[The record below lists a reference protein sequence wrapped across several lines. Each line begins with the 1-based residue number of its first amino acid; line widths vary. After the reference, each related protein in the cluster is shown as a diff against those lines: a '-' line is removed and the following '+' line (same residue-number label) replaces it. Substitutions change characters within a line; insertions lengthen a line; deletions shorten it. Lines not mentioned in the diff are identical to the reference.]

1 VKVGA
6 AAAKMGI
13 PGAPRSS
20 SPTREKIMQTTG
32 AALLEAMRDSGIEYV
47 FANLGSDH
55 TAFIE
60 ALAAEPAGS
69 QRYPQVITCPNE
81 MVALSAAHSFAQV
94 SGRAQGVIVHV
105 DCGTQALGGAIHN
118 AAKSRVPVLIF
129 AGSSPATQEGE
140 LRGSRNEFIHWI
152 QDAFD
157 QRGIVRGFMRY
168 DNEIR
173 TGTNVRQ
180 LVHRAMQFAYSDP
193 RGPVYLTAAREV
205 LEAQI
210 EPVSIDRAQWPA
222 ISPTALPPEGV
233 EEVAAA
239 LAAARRPLVVTSYIG
254 RNHAAVRELV
264 RLAHLVG
271 AGVLDSVPS
280 CLNFPTDDAFYQ
292 GCQWNEK
299 RQNAALAE
307 ADVVLAIDTDVPWIP
322 LINHPSAAARII
334 HIDVD
339 PLKEQMPLWYIHAQQ
354 AFRADAVT
362 ALRQLNARL
371 EAMRLDA
378 GAVAERR
385 DHYARRHAERKAE
398 LGRLEKP
405 RSDDLTP
412 EYLTACVRDA
422 IGPEAIVLSEGVT
435 NFPAISN
442 HCGRTRPGTFFSA
455 GGGSLGWNGGAAIGV
470 KLARPDAVVAAL
482 TGDGSYLFS
491 QPSTV
496 HWMARR
502 YRTPFL
508 HVVYNNAGWRAP
520 RFSTIGVHPE
530 GLAARGEDI
539 DTSFAPS
546 PDHAGIAAAAGGAH
560 PETVRSASEVKPA
573 LERAMRAIRDEGRAA
588 VIDAVLAPAFKA

>member
-1 VKVGA
+1 
-6 AAAKMGI
+6 MGI

-470 KLARPDAVVAAL
+470 KLARPDTVVAAL

-508 HVVYNNAGWRAP
+508 HVVYNNAGWRAT

>member
-1 VKVGA
+1 
-6 AAAKMGI
+6 
-13 PGAPRSS
+13 
-20 SPTREKIMQTTG
+20 MQTTG

-60 ALAAEPAGS
+60 ALAAEPAGA
-69 QRYPQVITCPNE
+69 QRYPQMITCPNE
-81 MVALSAAHSFAQV
+81 MVALTAAHGFAQV

-105 DCGTQALGGAIHN
+105 DCGTQALAGAVHN
-118 AAKSRVPVLIF
+118 AAKGRVPVLIF

-140 LRGSRNEFIHWI
+140 LRGSRNEFIHWV

-157 QRGIVRGFMRY
+157 QRGIVRGYMRY

-173 TGTNVRQ
+173 TGKNVRQ

-193 RGPVYLTAAREV
+193 KGPVYLTAAREV
-205 LEAQI
+205 LEAQVDPI
-210 EPVSIDRAQWPA
+210 TLDRAQWPA
-222 ISPTALPPEGV
+222 IAPTALAPEAVGSIC
-233 EEVAAA
+233 AA

-254 RNHAAVRELV
+254 RSRAAVEELV

-280 CLNFPTDDAFYQ
+280 CLNFPTDDALYQ
-292 GCQWNEK
+292 GCQWNDK

-307 ADVVLAIDTDVPWIP
+307 ADLVLVIDSDVPWIP
-322 LINHPSAAARII
+322 LINHPGESAQII

-339 PLKEQMPLWYIHAQQ
+339 PLKQQMPLWYIHAQQ
-354 AFRADAVT
+354 AYRADAAT
-362 ALRQLNARL
+362 ALRQLNEHLA
-371 EAMRLDA
+371 AMRLDA
-378 GAVAERR
+378 RAVAEKS
-385 DHYARRHAERKAE
+385 DHFRKRHAERQSE
-398 LGRLEKP
+398 LQRLETA
-405 RSDDLTP
+405 RGAELTP

-422 IGPEAIVLSEGVT
+422 IGPDAIVLSEGVT

-455 GGGSLGWNGGAAIGV
+455 GGGSLGWNGGAAIGA
-470 KLARPDAVVAAL
+470 KLARPDTVVASL

-491 QPSTV
+491 LPATV

-508 HVVYNNAGWRAP
+508 HVVYNNTGWRAP

-530 GLAARGEDI
+530 GLAARGDDI
-539 DTSFAPS
+539 DTSFAPA

-588 VIDAVLAPAFKA
+588 VIDAILAPAFKA